1 MNESH
6 FNSRLEQGFNNMSL
20 FHSLRISALS
30 IAASFMFSATA
41 FAQSTILVVDQ
52 GRVLRE
58 SAVGKHIQA
67 QMKSIGSSM
76 EAEVKATASPLES
89 ERDRLVNELKTLDAN
104 ALKTRPD
111 LQKRAQDIME
121 KGQKT
126 QLDVAYKQRELQI
139 TEAKAMKQVNERL
152 AKILEAVVAE
162 RGADIILDRSLVIY
176 GGKSTDITDTVISK
190 LNSQMRSVSVVR
202 ERLPRKQ

>member
-1 MNESH
+1 
-6 FNSRLEQGFNNMSL
+6 MSI
-20 FHSLRISALS
+20 FKTLRVSALGF
-30 IAASFMFSATA
+30 ASTLLFSATA

-52 GRVLRE
+52 GRVLRD
-58 SAVGKHIQA
+58 SSVGKHVQA
-67 QMKSIGSSM
+67 QLKSIGTSM
-76 EAEVKATASPLES
+76 ESELKASATPIES

-104 ALKTRPD
+104 ALQSRPD
-111 LQKRAQDIME
+111 LQKRAQALME

-126 QLDVAYKQRELQI
+126 QMEAAYKQRELQI
-139 TEAKAMKQVNERL
+139 TEGKAMQKVNERL

-176 GGKSTDITDTVISK
+176 GGKSTDITDTVISR
-190 LNSQMRSVSVVR
+190 LNSQMRSVPVIR